1 MTTLTSSSGTC
12 TFGTGYP
19 AVIGGTLINAVEH
32 KSLARSLISGDY
44 DAVRRLAEKQCIEG
58 VGFLEVLVSSPEL
71 DEVDVLP
78 KACLAA
84 HDASGLPIYIDS
96 TNVSAIRK
104 TLEVFPYKPLL
115 SVSGDVARLEPVLDL
130 ARETNCAV
138 ICLCMDKKGIP
149 AATAGRIAAGEYI
162 IQRARA
168 IGIPDED
175 IVIDP
180 LVLAAGVSEPDS
192 MLVTLDALRYF
203 KQEYPLSTCLGI
215 GNAGF
220 CMPEKDT
227 LEMAYLAAAIPAG
240 LDAALMDPP
249 LLSSLGRSGQNLLY
263 ASNFLSGRDPY
274 AKKYLTYLRMN
285 NLIKA
290 RKHETKE

>member
-1 MTTLTSSSGTC
+1 MTTLTGSNGSC

-32 KSLARSLISGDY
+32 KALARSLSTGDY
-44 DAVRRLAEKQCIEG
+44 DAVKRLAEKQCVEG

-71 DEVDVLP
+71 DEEDVLP

-104 TLEVFPYKPLL
+104 TLEVFPYKPVL
-115 SVSGDVARLEPVLDL
+115 SVSGDASRLEPVLGL
-130 ARETNCAV
+130 TKESGCAV
-138 ICLCMDKKGIP
+138 ICLCMDEKGIP
-149 AATAGRIAAGEYI
+149 ATSSGRITAGEFI
-162 IQRARA
+162 IQHARA

-180 LVLAAGVSEPDS
+180 LVMAAGVSEPDS
-192 MLVTLDALRYF
+192 MEVTQETLRYF
-203 KQEYPLSTCLGI
+203 KQNYPFSTCLGI

-220 CMPEKDT
+220 GMPEKDAI
-227 LEMAYLAAAIPAG
+227 EMAYLMAAIPAG

-249 LLSSLGRSGQNLLY
+249 LLSSLGRTGQNLLF

-274 AKKYLTYLRMN
+274 AKKYLTYLRKN

-290 RKHETKE
+290 RKHENK